1 MLYNTGMS
9 IGREE
14 FSMTADKQEY
24 VQISAFLR
32 QDQIDALDALARR
45 KGIHGRQPLIRWAID
60 AFLLSESSTYR
71 TDQQGERQA
80 EAA

>member
-1 MLYNTGMS
+1 
-9 IGREE
+9 
-14 FSMTADKQEY
+14 MTSDDY

-32 QDQIDALDALARR
+32 RDQIKELDELARR

-60 AFLLSESSTYR
+60 AFLLSESSAYR
-71 TDQQGERQA
+71 SEPQGEQTA